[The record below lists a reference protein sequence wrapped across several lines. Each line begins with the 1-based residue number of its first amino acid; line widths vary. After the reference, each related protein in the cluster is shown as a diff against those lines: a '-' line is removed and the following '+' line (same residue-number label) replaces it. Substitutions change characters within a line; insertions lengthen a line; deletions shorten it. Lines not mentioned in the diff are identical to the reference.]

1 MFIDKVRIS
10 VKAGAGG
17 NGAVAFHREKYVAAG
32 GPDGGDGGNGGS
44 IVLHVDDN
52 LSTLMDFRYKRKY
65 SAPNGEN
72 GQGKRCRGKNGENL
86 IIKVPR
92 GTVVRDLATNEIIKD
107 MSDSD
112 DFVLCKGGRG
122 GWGNQH
128 FATPTRQVPRFA
140 KAGLPGE
147 EHDVILELKSGR
159 CRPCRLPECRKINT
173 LVRYVQRAP
182 QNCKLP
188 LYHTLSEPRRDLRCR
203 RRFVCHGRYP
213 RHY

>member
-92 GTVVRDLATNEIIKD
+92 GTVVRDLATN
-107 MSDSD
+107 
-112 DFVLCKGGRG
+112 
-122 GWGNQH
+122 
-128 FATPTRQVPRFA
+128 
-140 KAGLPGE
+140 
-147 EHDVILELKSGR
+147 
-159 CRPCRLPECRKINT
+159 
-173 LVRYVQRAP
+173 
-182 QNCKLP
+182 
-188 LYHTLSEPRRDLRCR
+188 
-203 RRFVCHGRYP
+203 
-213 RHY
+213 

>member
-44 IVLHVDDN
+44 IVLRVDDN

-65 SAPNGEN
+65 TAPNGEN

-147 EHDVILELKSGR
+147 EHDVILNSSCWPTWVLSASR
-159 CRPCRLPECRKINT
+159 TSVNRRSCPLRPTRIRKLQIIT
-173 LVRYVQRAP
+173 
-182 QNCKLP
+182 
-188 LYHTLSEPRRDLRCR
+188 SPRSIRISA
-203 RRFVCHGRYP
+203 
-213 RHY
+213 

>member
-72 GQGKRCRGKNGENL
+72 RQESAAAEERRKSDHQGAQRHR
-86 IIKVPR
+86 R
-92 GTVVRDLATNEIIKD
+92 AR
-107 MSDSD
+107 
-112 DFVLCKGGRG
+112 
-122 GWGNQH
+122 
-128 FATPTRQVPRFA
+128 
-140 KAGLPGE
+140 
-147 EHDVILELKSGR
+147 SGH
-159 CRPCRLPECRKINT
+159 E
-173 LVRYVQRAP
+173 
-182 QNCKLP
+182 
-188 LYHTLSEPRRDLRCR
+188 
-203 RRFVCHGRYP
+203 
-213 RHY
+213 

>member
-17 NGAVAFHREKYVAAG
+17 SGAVAFHREKYVAAG

-128 FATPTRQVPRFA
+128 FATPTRQVPAFCKSRS
-140 KAGLPGE
+140 
-147 EHDVILELKSGR
+147 SGR
-159 CRPCRLPECRKINT
+159 
-173 LVRYVQRAP
+173 RA
-182 QNCKLP
+182 
-188 LYHTLSEPRRDLRCR
+188 
-203 RRFVCHGRYP
+203 
-213 RHY
+213 

>member
-122 GWGNQH
+122 GAAAG
-128 FATPTRQVPRFA
+128 ATSISPRRR
-140 KAGLPGE
+140 
-147 EHDVILELKSGR
+147 GR
-159 CRPCRLPECRKINT
+159 CRALPSPACPARATSSFWNSSCSRTSVLSASRMSENQHSCPLRPTRTPKLQITT
-173 LVRYVQRAP
+173 LPHSIRTSA
-182 QNCKLP
+182 
-188 LYHTLSEPRRDLRCR
+188 
-203 RRFVCHGRYP
+203 
-213 RHY
+213 